1 MRQRWRLARVGALG
15 LTLCA
20 LASPRL
26 ARAADDGPSLLY
38 DPFTI
43 ETARMAG
50 MGRVASVAG
59 DGTSATWWNPA
70 LLAFRPEHRFTVSSA
85 DLTVPFFADEDYIR
99 SATLSGPLSFG
110 PKGLAAGVG
119 FKRMSLGDIGL
130 TGIDGEPIET
140 SVFDNLYTASL
151 AYSISPHLS
160 LGAQLEYLWS
170 HPTDAIPQLNIPE
183 DVTGGAAAMGLGIAY
198 ERPIAFS
205 LREDLSASGDG
216 ARVVLTP
223 MAGAS
228 LLHLGQELDYGD
240 DDEGADLFR
249 QFRLGAGLG
258 VEHAPTTETKPFARE
273 RLRQFHFTTAL
284 EVFVPMVDLD
294 DITQESLLLHWGA
307 ELSWFG
313 MVSGRIGF
321 IDDDD
326 VGMVSRD
333 NTYGV
338 GLSLPDGLPFDVSF
352 DWASVPIAATERI
365 ERRTLSITFGGG
377 GS

>member
-1 MRQRWRLARVGALG
+1 MRRRSSPIAVGILG
-15 LTLCA
+15 ITLSAFLLPRCA
-20 LASPRL
+20 LA
-26 ARAADDGPSLLY
+26 ADEGPSLLY

-43 ETARMAG
+43 ETARTAG

-70 LLAFRPEHRFTVSSA
+70 ELAFHPEYRAAVANS
-85 DLTVPFFADEDYIR
+85 DLTLFADGDYIR
-99 SATLSGPLSFG
+99 SATLSGALPFG

-119 FKRMSLGDIGL
+119 FKRADLGDFDL
-130 TGIDGEPIET
+130 VGIDGEPIET
-140 SVFDNLYTASL
+140 TAFDHLYTASL
-151 AYSISPHLS
+151 AYPLSPHWS
-160 LGAQLEYLWS
+160 LGAQFEYVWS
-170 HPTDAIPQLNIPE
+170 HLTDAIPGLNIPE
-183 DVTGGAAAMGLGIAY
+183 DVTGGAASVGFGASFR
-198 ERPIAFS
+198 RPIAFRS
-205 LREDLSASGDG
+205 RGDVDVSNEG
-216 ARVVLTP
+216 GDVVVTP

-228 LLHLGQELDYGD
+228 LLHLGPQLEYSD

-249 QFRLGAGLG
+249 QFRFGAGLG
-258 VEHAPTTETKPFARE
+258 VEHTPPVATKPFARE
-273 RLRQFHFTTAL
+273 RLLQFQFMTAL

-294 DITQESLLLHWGA
+294 DITQQSILLHWGA
-307 ELSWFG
+307 EFSWFG

-326 VGMVSRD
+326 PGGMVSRD

-338 GLSLPDGLPFDVSF
+338 GLSLPDGLPVDVHF
-352 DWASVPIAATERI
+352 DWASVPIAASERI